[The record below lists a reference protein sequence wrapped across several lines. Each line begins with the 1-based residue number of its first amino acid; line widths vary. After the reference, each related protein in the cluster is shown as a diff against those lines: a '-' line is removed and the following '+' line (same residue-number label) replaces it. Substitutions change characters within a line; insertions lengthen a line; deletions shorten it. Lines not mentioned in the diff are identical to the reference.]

1 MSSPG
6 SVTTWIAEL
15 KAGDARAAQ
24 RLWENYFPRLVGL
37 ARKKL
42 HELPR
47 RAADEEDVALS
58 ALDSFCRAAE
68 QGRFPRLTDRDNL
81 WHLLVTITAR
91 KALQLVRRERR
102 QKRGGGTVRGD
113 SAFHATP
120 ECPEEET
127 GLERVIG
134 TEPTPE
140 FAAEMA
146 EEYRQL
152 LALLGTGDLQAIAVW
167 RMEGYSN
174 EEIAARLGCV
184 PRTVERKL
192 GLIRTVWSQDPTAR
206 R

>member
-1 MSSPG
+1 MSLPG
-6 SVTTWIAEL
+6 SVTTWIAQL
-15 KAGDARAAQ
+15 KTGDARAAE

-68 QGRFPRLTDRDNL
+68 QGRFPRLTDRDKL

-91 KALQLVRRERR
+91 KTLQLVRRERR
-102 QKRGGGTVRGD
+102 QKRGRGTVRGD
-113 SAFHATP
+113 SAFHGTP
-120 ECPEEET
+120 EHSDEET

-134 TEPTPE
+134 SEPTPE
-140 FAAEMA
+140 FAAQMA
-146 EEYRQL
+146 EEYQQL
-152 LALLGTGDLQAIAVW
+152 LARLGGGDLRAIAVW

-174 EEIAARLGCV
+174 DEIATRLGCV

-192 GLIRTVWSQDPTAR
+192 GLIRTLWSQDPTAGR
-206 R
+206 